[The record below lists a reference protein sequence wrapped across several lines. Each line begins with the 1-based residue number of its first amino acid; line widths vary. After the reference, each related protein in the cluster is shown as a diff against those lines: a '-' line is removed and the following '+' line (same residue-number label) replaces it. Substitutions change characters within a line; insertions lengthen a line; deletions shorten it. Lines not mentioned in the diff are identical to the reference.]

1 MNVSWSNAPFSAAR
15 TDTMRNIS
23 GKKKFIL
30 ILQVNVH
37 RCIQSNLYVT
47 ALNKRS
53 LYITVTGQLPKIFS
67 CLPQQRV
74 AVVHRFDYVTIN
86 KRFRYI
92 SWNIYPWCKRLFLRV
107 RRWPDWSVSA
117 DLLHARNK
125 TSGLV
130 VQTDDSAPL
139 DKSDKYWEKQL
150 CYPLDRA

>member
-1 MNVSWSNAPFSAAR
+1 MHRFQQQERQCTTFQA
-15 TDTMRNIS
+15 
-23 GKKKFIL
+23 KKKVYFDL
-30 ILQVNVH
+30 TDKCSSLHEPVRNGPEA
-37 RCIQSNLYVT
+37 VT
-47 ALNKRS
+47 

-130 VQTDDSAPL
+130 VQTDNSAIHWIINRISIGKTNCVMHWIEVNL
-139 DKSDKYWEKQL
+139 FL
-150 CYPLDRA
+150 VT